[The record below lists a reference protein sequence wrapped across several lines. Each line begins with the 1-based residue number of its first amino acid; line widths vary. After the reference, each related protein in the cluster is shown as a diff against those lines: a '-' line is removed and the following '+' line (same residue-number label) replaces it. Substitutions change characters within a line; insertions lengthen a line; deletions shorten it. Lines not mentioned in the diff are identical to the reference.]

1 VAVGGANLTADQV
14 AKANA
19 YQKDAANAQWN
30 PPLSPAERLQITNAA
45 NAGAVP
51 AVLNAITNGRFRTA
65 FRAAPNSP
73 GRAGQP
79 LNADNAANNFIIDQF
94 DHDHITAADAVAAY
108 NQNWIYGT
116 EIR

>member
-1 VAVGGANLTADQV
+1 VAEKG
-14 AKANA
+14 
-19 YQKDAANAQWN
+19 
-30 PPLSPAERLQITNAA
+30 QINAA
-45 NAGAVP
+45 NAAGMAAAQQAVKTARGGA
-51 AVLNAITNGRFRTA
+51 FRTA

-108 NQNWIYGT
+108 NNG
-116 EIR
+116 